1 MKIFIALSLWGLLS
15 ISGSAQTRGTFRSH
29 DGAFRF
35 TYSSALIRCE
45 PSRTEAGLWV
55 PEACL
60 CDDEGSSVTT
70 LACIAY
76 PKLADKPEFNAA
88 SFLVAEVPPTTSRA
102 CLAGSKN
109 WLTRSSQTVTINSTH
124 FTQFFVSDAWTSHRQ
139 YGEIYRVFH
148 AWKCYELAIQEVTTA
163 HGAYNP
169 GTIQEF
175 TKEDSDEVLAR
186 LREALTSFT
195 FLK

>member
-1 MKIFIALSLWGLLS
+1 VHFGSPTPPRLSAANQAEQKRALGF
-15 ISGSAQTRGTFRSH
+15 QKR
-29 DGAFRF
+29 AFATTKEVRF
-35 TYSSALIRCE
+35 TA
-45 PSRTEAGLWV
+45 
-55 PEACL
+55 
-60 CDDEGSSVTT
+60 

-124 FTQFFVSDAWTSHRQ
+124 FKQFFASDAWTSHRQ